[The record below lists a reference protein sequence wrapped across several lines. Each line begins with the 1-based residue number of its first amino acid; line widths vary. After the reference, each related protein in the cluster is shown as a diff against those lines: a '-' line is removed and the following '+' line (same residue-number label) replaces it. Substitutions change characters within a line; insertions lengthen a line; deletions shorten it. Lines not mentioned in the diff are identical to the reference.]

1 VPYSRTGNS
10 RAEVNKRIVAYSGV
24 EDRARE
30 WRNDMVES
38 RKRLEAQVA
47 HLTSQNKRLIER
59 IKKVEKR

>member
-1 VPYSRTGNS
+1 MTYSRAGNS
-10 RAEVNKRIVAYSGV
+10 KAEVNKRIVAYYGV

-38 RKRLEAQVA
+38 RKRLEKQVA
-47 HLTSQNKRLIER
+47 HLLEQNKRLIDR